1 MWGKLKI
8 GPQKAHNNKA
18 EDEDEDR
25 HAQITSHKNNDDQE
39 GLNEQT
45 SQQPSNKNMTFSTTP
60 EPIERL
66 DSADSVILDSLEK
79 LRLEPE
85 WIAEKRREWGEKVMV
100 PEWEE
105 DSDTDN
111 YRAKN
116 GWLGRDLVHDDSA
129 PVRVSEYCVAYG
141 NSDSALPGF
150 SRGGVGTV
158 LTGIATFTN
167 KAESHRGFCHGGSM
181 TSVLDDVIGWCA
193 FMTTGECK
201 PWSGFT
207 VQINTSLKKPI
218 MVNTTLL
225 IRGTITSVERRKVSV
240 FAELLDPVDDS
251 VHATGEGLVVL
262 NKDVLPDLSRE
273 SSEILLGS

>member
-1 MWGKLKI
+1 
-8 GPQKAHNNKA
+8 
-18 EDEDEDR
+18 
-25 HAQITSHKNNDDQE
+25 
-39 GLNEQT
+39 
-45 SQQPSNKNMTFSTTP
+45 MTFSTTP

-66 DSADSVILDSLEK
+66 DSTSIEILDSLEK
-79 LRLEPE
+79 LRLEPA
-85 WIAEKRREWGEKVMV
+85 WIAEKRSEWGEKVMV

-105 DSDTDN
+105 DS

-116 GWLGRDLVHDDSA
+116 GWLGRDLVHDSKS
-129 PVRVSEYCVAYG
+129 PVQVSEYCVAYG

-225 IRGTITSVERRKVSV
+225 IRGTITNIERRKVSV
-240 FAELLDPVDDS
+240 FAELLDPVDES
-251 VHATGEGLVVL
+251 VHATGEGMVVL
-262 NKDVLPDLSRE
+262 NKDVFSDLNRE
-273 SSEILLGS
+273 SSEILTGS

>member
-1 MWGKLKI
+1 
-8 GPQKAHNNKA
+8 
-18 EDEDEDR
+18 
-25 HAQITSHKNNDDQE
+25 
-39 GLNEQT
+39 
-45 SQQPSNKNMTFSTTP
+45 MTVSTTP

-66 DSADSVILDSLEK
+66 DSAGSEILDSLEK
-79 LRLEPE
+79 LRLEPA
-85 WIAEKRREWGEKVMV
+85 WIAERSGWGDKISV

-105 DSDTDN
+105 DSDTCN

-116 GWLGRDLVHDDSA
+116 GWQGRDLVHDDTA
-129 PVRVSEYCVAYG
+129 PVKVCEYHVAYG

-158 LTGIATFTN
+158 LTGIATFTK

-218 MVNTTLL
+218 MVDTILL
-225 IRGTITSVERRKVSV
+225 IRGTITNIDRRKVSV

-262 NKDVLPDLSRE
+262 NRDVLD
-273 SSEILLGS
+273 ILPGS